1 MIKYINFLEKL
12 AGKKDDKRIN
22 ELLNSH
28 KESIMNT
35 LHGVPLLL
43 RNLSSNLQGMFDIKF
58 PRKIIP
64 QSDKPYFKTSLD
76 AKTLAL
82 LHTGSPAKRFRPGA
96 IIESG
101 TLYMD
106 LQLKHL
112 VFQKNNSLSLQSRDI
127 IYLGDM
133 IKIVKG
139 YDERSAFIEAIKK
152 YNICSHISPSHWSGY
167 HFDGTFVQD

>member
-1 MIKYINFLEKL
+1 MKNDAEINKMLE
-12 AGKKDDKRIN
+12 G
-22 ELLNSH
+22 H

-43 RNLSSNLQGMFDIKF
+43 RNVSGKLQEKFDIKF
-58 PRKIIP
+58 PRKVTP
-64 QSDKPYFKTSLD
+64 VSDKPYFKTSLD
-76 AKTLAL
+76 SKTLAM
-82 LHTGSPAKRFRPGA
+82 LHLGSPVKRYRPGA
-96 IIESG
+96 IIETG

-106 LQLKHL
+106 RQLKHL
-112 VFQKNNSLSLQSRDI
+112 VFQKNNSLSLLSRDI

-152 YNICSHISPSHWSGY
+152 YNISRLVL
-167 HFDGTFVQD
+167 T